1 MTSTRQ
7 AFACSTALAVLI
19 LAGSAHAQSTPQAV
33 AADPVDEALN
43 EGAAEAFDPPDEPA
57 PAPEL
62 PAAAPTL
69 SDAIAGGK
77 LLLEVRARY
86 ENVDQKETAVLTER
100 AQAYTVRTRLGWET
114 GEWYGLKGLIEF
126 EDVRHVG
133 PEWFSVNAPG
143 AVTPPL
149 NGADKA
155 KYPLVNDPDVT
166 ELNRLQL
173 AWTPNA
179 AVQAT
184 LGRQRILI
192 DDQRFIGNV
201 GWRQDEQTFDALR
214 FDLAQG
220 RFKATYAYVAHVN
233 RILGEMR
240 DWDSDSH
247 LFNATWSLAEAFR
260 LQGFV
265 YALDVARQYILTGAG
280 RKALVVGAEKMSA
293 ILDWQDRGTCVI
305 FGDGAGAVVLEAGD
319 GASRGIVST
328 AMGSDGSL
336 ANLIRVEAGG
346 SALPASA
353 ETVQNRQ
360 HFIKMEGNQVF
371 KSAVRGMAEISEKAL
386 ALAGI
391 ASADLKAVVPHQAN
405 VRIISA
411 IAEKLAIPMDKVVLN
426 LDRYGNTT
434 AASIPLALEEAV
446 REGRIQDGDFIL
458 LVAFGAGLTWGAT
471 VIQWGR

>member
-1 MTSTRQ
+1 MLTPLSSKTAVISGIGTWVPEKVLTNDDLSKIVDTNDEWITTRTGIRERHIAAPGESCSDMAAKAAGAALRSAGADPAEIDLLVIATITADHSTPSTACLVQPRLGLVN
-7 AFACSTALAVLI
+7 ATCFDISAACS
-19 LAGSAHAQSTPQAV
+19 
-33 AADPVDEALN
+33 
-43 EGAAEAFDPPDEPA
+43 
-57 PAPEL
+57 
-62 PAAAPTL
+62 
-69 SDAIAGGK
+69 
-77 LLLEVRARY
+77 
-86 ENVDQKETAVLTER
+86 
-100 AQAYTVRTRLGWET
+100 
-114 GEWYGLKGLIEF
+114 
-126 EDVRHVG
+126 
-133 PEWFSVNAPG
+133 
-143 AVTPPL
+143 
-149 NGADKA
+149 
-155 KYPLVNDPDVT
+155 
-166 ELNRLQL
+166 
-173 AWTPNA
+173 
-179 AVQAT
+179 
-184 LGRQRILI
+184 
-192 DDQRFIGNV
+192 
-201 GWRQDEQTFDALR
+201 
-214 FDLAQG
+214 
-220 RFKATYAYVAHVN
+220 
-233 RILGEMR
+233 
-240 DWDSDSH
+240 
-247 LFNATWSLAEAFR
+247 
-260 LQGFV
+260 GFV
-265 YALDVARQYILTGAG
+265 YALDIARQYILTGAA

>member
-1 MTSTRQ
+1 MFTPLSSKTAVISGIGTWVPEKVLTNDDLSKIVDTNDEWITTRTGIRERHIAAPGESCSDMAAKAAGAALRSAGADPAEIDLLVIATITADHSTPSTACLVQPRLGLVN
-7 AFACSTALAVLI
+7 ATCFDISAACS
-19 LAGSAHAQSTPQAV
+19 
-33 AADPVDEALN
+33 
-43 EGAAEAFDPPDEPA
+43 
-57 PAPEL
+57 
-62 PAAAPTL
+62 
-69 SDAIAGGK
+69 
-77 LLLEVRARY
+77 
-86 ENVDQKETAVLTER
+86 
-100 AQAYTVRTRLGWET
+100 
-114 GEWYGLKGLIEF
+114 
-126 EDVRHVG
+126 
-133 PEWFSVNAPG
+133 
-143 AVTPPL
+143 
-149 NGADKA
+149 
-155 KYPLVNDPDVT
+155 
-166 ELNRLQL
+166 
-173 AWTPNA
+173 
-179 AVQAT
+179 
-184 LGRQRILI
+184 
-192 DDQRFIGNV
+192 
-201 GWRQDEQTFDALR
+201 
-214 FDLAQG
+214 
-220 RFKATYAYVAHVN
+220 
-233 RILGEMR
+233 
-240 DWDSDSH
+240 
-247 LFNATWSLAEAFR
+247 
-260 LQGFV
+260 GFV
-265 YALDVARQYILTGAG
+265 YALDIARQYILTGAA

-328 AMGSDGSL
+328 AMGSDGAL

-346 SALPASA
+346 STLPASA

-360 HFIKMEGNQVF
+360 HFIKMEGNQIF

>member
-1 MTSTRQ
+1 MFTPLTNKTAVISGIGTWVPEKVLTNDDLSKIVDTNDEWITTRTGIRERHIAAPGESCSDMAAKAAGAALRSAGADPAEIDLLVIATITADHSTPSTACLVQPRLGLVN
-7 AFACSTALAVLI
+7 ATCFDISAACS
-19 LAGSAHAQSTPQAV
+19 
-33 AADPVDEALN
+33 
-43 EGAAEAFDPPDEPA
+43 
-57 PAPEL
+57 
-62 PAAAPTL
+62 
-69 SDAIAGGK
+69 
-77 LLLEVRARY
+77 
-86 ENVDQKETAVLTER
+86 
-100 AQAYTVRTRLGWET
+100 
-114 GEWYGLKGLIEF
+114 
-126 EDVRHVG
+126 
-133 PEWFSVNAPG
+133 
-143 AVTPPL
+143 
-149 NGADKA
+149 
-155 KYPLVNDPDVT
+155 
-166 ELNRLQL
+166 
-173 AWTPNA
+173 
-179 AVQAT
+179 
-184 LGRQRILI
+184 
-192 DDQRFIGNV
+192 
-201 GWRQDEQTFDALR
+201 
-214 FDLAQG
+214 
-220 RFKATYAYVAHVN
+220 
-233 RILGEMR
+233 
-240 DWDSDSH
+240 
-247 LFNATWSLAEAFR
+247 
-260 LQGFV
+260 GFV
-265 YALDVARQYILTGAG
+265 YALDIARQYILTGAA

-328 AMGSDGSL
+328 AMGSDGAL

-346 SALPASA
+346 STLPASA